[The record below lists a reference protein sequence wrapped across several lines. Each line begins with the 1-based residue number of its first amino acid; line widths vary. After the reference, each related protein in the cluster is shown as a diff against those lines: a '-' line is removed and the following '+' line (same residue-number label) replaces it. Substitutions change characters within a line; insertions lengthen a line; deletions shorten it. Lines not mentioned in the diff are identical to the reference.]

1 MADQIGEAVVK
12 ITADVTPLQQA
23 VNKVEQIVAPLQ
35 NKELEGFKIRYD
47 DKVFESFEQYSE
59 AIKQQEQEWEQYA
72 QEQERVTQT
81 TEETTTATRELSDAV
96 AETAQKAEQ
105 TTTPLQTLGGNI
117 KNFGKQIQASVLDA
131 KVAIVDSGRIGRTAL
146 IGLSAA
152 FVALGKSSIK
162 EYAKYN
168 EEAANTQEK
177 LATSMSKVKASIGQM
192 LTPMV
197 NVVANIA
204 DWASKNPQLV
214 NGVLTLVGTLAGSAG
229 LIALVTKLSNAI
241 TALKTTAGG
250 IIGIISTVIGLVT
263 MLTMSTSQFDSTLA
277 DIEQRRKETEEW
289 NNKVAESYKQMNDT
303 IANSGKSMKDS
314 LYAYQQSLKKILI
327 AHEETVENLNQQI
340 KDANDEYI
348 QSVNE
353 RNAAFLVSQAKEE
366 EEHQKKV
373 DELMT
378 QLNFLQ
384 RYNNKY
390 NKEKLEAVQFALAK
404 EEELYR
410 KKTQAEKEE
419 LDLQNEYD
427 RKKRDERLAEYEKEL
442 NEERAFLTK
451 HAEIFRTVRNV
462 MVDDEVEA
470 LQRQFR
476 ETQSTY
482 TKEVEVARNSYN
494 KMVAEAK
501 KATDNI
507 NGYLYAEFNGVMTR
521 VETTYKGKL
530 NQLYS
535 YTKTK
540 SPTGDSFV
548 AYTLNAAGMA
558 QVLRAL
564 EGYASGGYT
573 GQGGENEVAGV
584 VHKGEY
590 VLPQEMVDQTT
601 GTPKIGSNITINVN
615 GTFATSDLERR
626 RVAEQI
632 VNALKQTNYAR
643 LGV

>member
-23 VNKVEQIVAPLQ
+23 VQKVEQIVAPIK

-47 DKVFESFEQYSE
+47 DKVFETFEEYSQAIETQRQEFE
-59 AIKQQEQEWEQYA
+59 AYQKTQEQVA
-72 QEQERVTQT
+72 QT
-81 TEETTTATRELSDAV
+81 TEETTVATQQLTEAV
-96 AETAQKAEQ
+96 AETAQKAEE
-105 TTTPLQTLGGNI
+105 TTNPLQRLGGSV
-117 KNFGKQIQASVLDA
+117 KQFGKEIQASVLDA
-131 KVAIVDSGRIGRTAL
+131 KIAIVDAGRIGRTAL

-152 FVALGKSSIK
+152 FVAFGKSSLK

-168 EEAANTQEK
+168 EDAAKTQEQ
-177 LATSMSKVKASIGQM
+177 LADSMSKVKASVGQM
-192 LTPMV
+192 LQPIM

-241 TALKTTAGG
+241 TALKATAGG
-250 IIGIISTVIGLVT
+250 VIGIVSAIIGVVA
-263 MLTMSTSQFDSTLA
+263 MLTTTTSQFGDTLA
-277 DIEQRRKETEEW
+277 EIEERRKETEQW
-289 NNKVAESYKQMNDT
+289 NQKVADSYKQMNDT
-303 IANSGKSMKDS
+303 IASAGKSMGDS
-314 LYAYQQSLKKILI
+314 LYSYQQSLKKILD
-327 AHEETVENLNQQI
+327 AHEKTVNELNKQI
-340 KDANDEYI
+340 KDANEEYI

-390 NKEKLEAVQFALAK
+390 NKEKLEATKFALAR
-404 EEELYR
+404 EEALYR
-410 KKTQAEKEE
+410 KRTQVEKEE
-419 LDLQNEYD
+419 LELQNAYD
-427 RKKRDERLAEYEKEL
+427 KKKRDERLAEYEKEL
-442 NEERAFLTK
+442 EEERAFLTK
-451 HAEIFRTVRNV
+451 HAEIFKSVRNV

-470 LQRQFR
+470 LQRQYR

-482 TKEVEVARNSYN
+482 NKEVQAAKAAYNRMAEEAR
-494 KMVAEAK
+494 

-507 NGYLYAEFNGVMTR
+507 NGYMWVSYNGTMQR
-521 VETTYKGKL
+521 IETSYKGRI
-530 NQLYS
+530 NELYS

-540 SPTGDSFV
+540 APDGSDMM
-548 AYTLNAAGMA
+548 AYTLNAKGMA
-558 QVLRAL
+558 QVLMKL

-573 GQGGENEVAGV
+573 GRGGENEVAGV

-590 VLPQEMVDQTT
+590 VLSQDMVDQTT
-601 GTPKIGSNITINVN
+601 GKPKLTGNVTINVN

-626 RVAEQI
+626 KVAQQI
-632 VNALKQTNYAR
+632 VEALNQTNYAR